1 MGNGFYLTLMLGPGV
16 PLPATQ
22 SMLEALQSVQ
32 VTVASGRRSG
42 FSLTFSLS
50 NNSPLHTL
58 FLLGGGATIPI
69 FRVIVI
75 VTVNGTS
82 EVLMDGVVLNT
93 RVAPGTEPGQ
103 STLTVMGED
112 LSAVMDLLDLDGLP
126 YPAMPAEAAVALI
139 LVKYAFLGVIPLV
152 IPSILIDVPIPVNR
166 IPQQQGTDFKYVKH
180 LADRVGYVFYIEPGP
195 QPMMNFAYWGPEVRV
210 GVPQKA
216 LNINMDAHT
225 NVEQLSFNYNGDNA
239 TLPIVTVQN
248 EETRV
253 PIPIPI
259 PPITPLSPPLGLVPP
274 IPKRISMI
282 SGTAG
287 LNPVQAVLI
296 GLAKAAQ
303 TADVVDGQGSINVV
317 RYGRPLKARQLVGV
331 RGAGTAFDGLY
342 YVKSVTH
349 NIKRGEYKQSFNLV
363 RNALVS
369 NTPRVPA

>member
-1 MGNGFYLTLMLGPGV
+1 MGKGFYLTLMLGPGV
-16 PLPATQ
+16 PVPATQ

-42 FSLTFSLS
+42 FSLVFSLS

-58 FLLGGGATIPI
+58 FLIGGGATIPI
-69 FRVIVI
+69 FRVVII
-75 VTVNGTS
+75 VTVSGTS

-93 RVAPGTEPGQ
+93 RIAPGNDPGH

-139 LVKYAFLGVIPLV
+139 LIKYAFLGVIPLV

-195 QPMMNFAYWGPEVRV
+195 MPLMNTAYWGPEIRI

-225 NVEQLSFNYNGDNA
+225 NVEQLSFNFNGDNA

-259 PPITPLSPPLGLVPP
+259 PPITPLSPPLGLIPP

-287 LNPVQAVLI
+287 LNPIQAVMI

-303 TADVVDGQGSINVV
+303 TADVVDGNGTINVV